1 MFFALQYIFVQKAKN
16 VMVNRATISEKILTE
31 LFSHKNF

>member
-1 MFFALQYIFVQKAKN
+1 MFFALYFCAEGKN
-16 VMVNRATISEKILTE
+16 VTVNRGTISKKILTE